1 MSHPDASTRALVELL
16 TRRKLRV
23 AVAESLTGGLVAAE
37 LTSVPGASL
46 VVSGG
51 IVAYD
56 TAVKASLLG
65 VDGALLERE
74 GPVHPEVARQMAR
87 GVRAALAIDGR
98 PADVGLATTGVA
110 GPDWQ
115 GGRPPGTVFLGLSFG
130 DEGGTVG
137 DDGATDGQRPG
148 GDEAI
153 ELALIGDRAEVRRAT
168 VRALIGHALRRLEAG

>member
-1 MSHPDASTRALVELL
+1 MPRADDTTTLLIELL
-16 TRRKLRV
+16 TRRALRV
-23 AVAESLTGGLVAAE
+23 AVAESLTGGLVVAE

-56 TAVKASLLG
+56 TAVKRSLLG
-65 VDGALLERE
+65 VDAALLDRE

-87 GVRAALAIDGR
+87 GVRAALAIAGS

-130 DEGGTVG
+130 DGLG
-137 DDGATDGQRPG
+137 DDPEGRGQ
-148 GDEAI
+148 GDAESI
-153 ELALIGDRAEVRRAT
+153 ELALTGDRAEIRRAT
-168 VRALIGHALRRLEAG
+168 VRALVEHTLRRLGAG

>member
-1 MSHPDASTRALVELL
+1 MSDETSDRMPRPHESTRALIELL
-16 TRRKLRV
+16 TRRNLRV

-56 TAVKASLLG
+56 TAVKASLLA
-65 VDGALLERE
+65 VDDALLARE
-74 GPVHPEVARQMAR
+74 GPVHPEVALQMAR
-87 GVRAALAIDGR
+87 GVRAALAVEGR

-115 GGRPPGTVFLGLSFG
+115 GGRAPGTVYLGLSFG
-130 DEGGTVG
+130 ED
-137 DDGATDGQRPG
+137 

-153 ELALIGDRAEVRRAT
+153 ELALTGDRAEIRRAT
-168 VRALIGHALRRLEAG
+168 VRALVEHALRRLADD

>member
-1 MSHPDASTRALVELL
+1 MPLPDASTRSLIELL
-16 TRRKLRV
+16 TRRSLRV

-65 VDGALLERE
+65 VDGALLDRE

-115 GGRPPGTVFLGLSFG
+115 GGRPPGTVFLGLSFD
-130 DEGGTVG
+130 DEC
-137 DDGATDGQRPG
+137 
-148 GDEAI
+148 DEAI
-153 ELALIGDRAEVRRAT
+153 ELALTGDRAGIRRDT
-168 VRALIGHALRRLEAG
+168 VRALVEHALRRLGED